1 MKEKVM
7 LLAQGKFAYEQPE
20 IILSTEKLEFEVPEG
35 GEAQAVFHVKN
46 ELNKKMK
53 GFCAVDEF
61 DIEFLPVFDGK
72 DNEITVKAHAGT
84 RRHGDVM
91 SGDIYILTDCG
102 EKVLPYCITVTGR
115 YLEAPSGTISSYEE
129 FVRLAEDDFGDAV
142 QFFYKDKFKK
152 MYLHEL
158 SEKRL
163 YQYLTQKNSKKQA
176 LEEFLIAHGDKK
188 SLQFA
193 VNKKQIILEIEE
205 DDITD
210 EVIVVKDCW
219 GLVGIHIS
227 SDCSFLSV
235 DKEVL
240 DVNDFTN
247 NQAVVPFHI
256 SASDVTPG
264 RHHCHLIFESV
275 YQTVDVSVRIHCMKG
290 AEERRVMQARKKLA
304 AGLVRCHIQHMMN
317 SSLRESWYKMLEE
330 NRQGLFSLCYKYE
343 PQMTGY
349 MSYLAGDAAGMNFFR
364 SATEDMEEPKPRDET
379 DKVYRYLLSVFL
391 RAKMS
396 GSEQEKE
403 AAERQIRQFY
413 TNGYRHWKLLV
424 LLERLGVYA
433 DNQESFLEELDL
445 LWEDGCR
452 SPYMHMYRML
462 LILQDVDLLS
472 KLDSRTIGALR
483 FGVRHGLMT
492 EDIVMAL
499 SFLASR
505 ERRCT
510 PVLLNLLEKCY
521 DMFALQDT
529 LNSICTLLIRSEK
542 QESRYFKW
550 FQLGVENS
558 LRITDLFEYYM
569 YSMDK
574 SRFDEALS
582 TVISYFK
589 YENHLRDS
597 VKASFYASIV
607 RNRNEH
613 PEYFQVYQDVIWK
626 FVEGQLSNH
635 RINSELTVLYEAF
648 LTQENVKG
656 QIAKDLPYVLFTH
669 HITCKNKNM
678 ERVVVVHDE
687 GGGEMKYNLVGGE
700 ADINIGTPHYM
711 LYFED
716 KNGYYH
722 AKTVKYKLDKMLN
735 LDLLAARCYEN
746 GSEHPVLLLNLFF
759 QALEKEEISAPDAI
773 ILHMLIRSG
782 LSGVEYRSK
791 ALIAL
796 YEYYRSIGEDSLL
809 EEILKE
815 IDFQYLDEEKRAG
828 VLQTMIQHRMNDE
841 ALERLRKYR
850 IMNASPK
857 LILLLVTWKLEENEG
872 RFDPYHMRLCDY
884 LYRNGASNAATL
896 SYLTNYYMGA
906 TGHLR
911 DIYRDAKK
919 SAADIGDGGTERLL
933 GQALFISADPEQY
946 ADIFLDYYD
955 YGANRTLA
963 KAFLSYTAY
972 EYIVGKCGLAEGIVS
987 KVRKEGLSEEHQT
1000 MILAMLKYYSG
1011 KEEYT
1016 DSEREYIVYHLSRYV
1031 SMGKIM
1037 DFMKAFE
1044 GKVEMPFELEN
1055 SGIVQFYCSNK
1066 KDVYIEVSDENGEK
1080 VTQPMKRVFTDVYV
1094 YETILFQGE
1103 RLNYRIFAGNMDEPV
1118 KEGILEVEKTDEV
1131 QEMAFYQIVNEMI
1144 NAQERGDKTEFD
1156 ALADKYKCRHKIADE
1171 LFTPL

>member
-35 GEAQAVFHVKN
+35 GEAQAVFYVKN
-46 ELNKKMK
+46 EFNKKIK

-91 SGDIYILTDCG
+91 SGDIYVLTDCG
-102 EKVLPYCITVTGR
+102 ERVLPYCITVTGR
-115 YLEAPSGTISSYEE
+115 YLEAPSGVITSYEE
-129 FVRLAEDDFGDAV
+129 FVRLAEDDFEDAV
-142 QFFYKDKFKK
+142 QFFYKDRFKK
-152 MYLHEL
+152 MYLNKL

-163 YQYLTQKNSKKQA
+163 YQYLTQKNPKKQA
-176 LEEFLIAHGDKK
+176 LEEFLTAHGDKK
-188 SLQFA
+188 PLQFT
-193 VNKKQIILEIEE
+193 VNKKQIILEIEA

-227 SDCSFLSV
+227 SDSSFLSV
-235 DKEVL
+235 DREVL
-240 DVNDFTN
+240 DANDFTA
-247 NQAVVPFHI
+247 NQAVVSFHV

-275 YQTVDVSVRIHCMKG
+275 YQTVEVSVRIHCMKG
-290 AEERRVMQARKKLA
+290 AEERREMRARKKLT
-304 AGLVRCHIQHMMN
+304 AGLVRCHIQYMMN

-330 NRQGLFSLCYKYE
+330 NRRALFSLCHKYE
-343 PQMTGY
+343 LQMTGY

-364 SATEDMEEPKPRDET
+364 SATEDMAEPKPGDGT
-379 DKVYRYLLSVFL
+379 DKVYRYLLSVCL
-391 RAKMS
+391 RAEMS
-396 GSEQEKE
+396 GSEQEKK
-403 AAERQIRQFY
+403 AAAGQVRHFY

-424 LLERLGVYA
+424 LLERLGTYA
-433 DNQESFLEELDL
+433 DNPESFLEELDL
-445 LWEDGCR
+445 LWEEGCR

-483 FGVRHGLMT
+483 FGLRHGLMT
-492 EDIVMAL
+492 EDIVIAL

-510 PVLLNLLEKCY
+510 PVLLSLLEKCY
-521 DMFALQDT
+521 GIFGLRDT

-542 QESRYFKW
+542 QKSRYFKW
-550 FQLGVENS
+550 FKLGVENS

-569 YSMDK
+569 YTMDK
-574 SRFDEALS
+574 GQFDEALS

-597 VKASFYASIV
+597 VKVSFYASIV

-613 PEYFQVYQDVIWK
+613 PEYFQVYRDVIWK

-635 RINSELTVLYEAF
+635 RINSELAVLYEAF
-648 LTQENVKG
+648 LTHGNVKG
-656 QIAKDLPYVLFTH
+656 QIAKDLPYVLFTC

-735 LDLLAARCYEN
+735 LDLLALGCYEN

-759 QALEKEEISAPDAI
+759 RALEKDEISAPDAI

-791 ALIAL
+791 ALTAL

-809 EEILKE
+809 EEILRE

-828 VLQTMIQHRMNDE
+828 VLQTMIQHRMHDE
-841 ALERLRKYR
+841 ALEHLRKYR
-850 IMNASPK
+850 IMNCSPK

-896 SYLTNYYMGA
+896 SYLVNYYMGA
-906 TGHLR
+906 TAHLH

-933 GQALFISADPEQY
+933 GQALFVSADPEQY

-955 YGANRTLA
+955 YGANRMLA

-972 EYIVGKCGLAEGIVS
+972 EYIVGKCGLADGIVS
-987 KVRKEGLSEEHQT
+987 KIRKEGLSEEHQT

-1016 DSEREYIVYHLSRYV
+1016 DTEREYIVYHLSRYV

-1037 DFMKAFE
+1037 DFMKAFV
-1044 GKVEMPFELEN
+1044 GRVETPFELEN
-1055 SGIVQFYCSNK
+1055 AGIVQFYCSNK
-1066 KDVYIEVSDENGEK
+1066 KDVYIEVSDENGKK

-1118 KEGILEVEKTDEV
+1118 KQGILEIEKTDEV

-1144 NAQERGDKTEFD
+1144 NAQERGDKAGFD

>member
-61 DIEFLPVFDGK
+61 DIEFLPVFEGK

-91 SGDIYILTDCG
+91 SGDIYVLTDCG
-102 EKVLPYCITVTGR
+102 ERVLPYCITVTGR
-115 YLEAPSGTISSYEE
+115 CLEAPSGAITSYEE
-129 FVRLAEDDFGDAV
+129 FVQFAQEDFENAV
-142 QFFYKDKFKK
+142 QLFYKEIFKK
-152 MYLHEL
+152 TYLNQL

-176 LEEFLIAHGDKK
+176 LEEFLTAHGDKK
-188 SLQFA
+188 PLQFA
-193 VNKKQIILEIEE
+193 VNKKQIIFEIED

-210 EVIVVKDCW
+210 EVVVVKDCW
-219 GLVGIHIS
+219 GLVGIRIS
-227 SDCSFLSV
+227 SDSPFLRV
-235 DKEVL
+235 DQEVL
-240 DVNDFTN
+240 DKEDFKGG
-247 NQAVVPFHI
+247 QAVVPFRI
-256 SASDVTPG
+256 LASDVMPG
-264 RHHCHLIFESV
+264 RHHCHLTFESV
-275 YQTVDVSVRIHCMKG
+275 YQTVDVSVRVHCVKG
-290 AEERRVMQARKKLA
+290 AEERREARARKRLT

-330 NRQGLFSLCYKYE
+330 NRGALFSLCREYE
-343 PQMTGY
+343 LQMTGY
-349 MSYLAGDAAGMNFFR
+349 MSYLAGDAAGINFFC
-364 SATEDMEEPKPRDET
+364 SAAEDMEEPKPGDGT
-379 DKVYRYLLSVFL
+379 DKVYRYLSSVFL
-391 RAKMS
+391 RAVM
-396 GSEQEKE
+396 GGTEEEKE
-403 AAERQIRQFY
+403 AAAEKIRHFY

-424 LLERLGVYA
+424 LLERLGAYT
-433 DNQESFLEELDL
+433 DNPESFLEELDL
-445 LWEDGCR
+445 LWEEGCR
-452 SPYMHMYRML
+452 SPYIHMYRML

-472 KLDSRTIGALR
+472 KLDSRTVGALR
-483 FGVRHGLMT
+483 FGVSHGLMT

-521 DMFALQDT
+521 DMFALRDT

-550 FQLGVENS
+550 FRLGVENS

-569 YSMDK
+569 YTMDK
-574 SRFDEALS
+574 ERFDEALS

-607 RNRNEH
+607 RNRDEH
-613 PEYFQVYQDVIWK
+613 PEYFQVYRDVIWK
-626 FVEGQLSNH
+626 FVETQLANH
-635 RINSELTVLYEAF
+635 RINRELAVLYEAF
-648 LTQENVKG
+648 LTQDNVKG
-656 QIAKDLPYVLFTH
+656 QIAKDLPYVLFTC

-687 GGGEMKYNLVGGE
+687 GGGEMKYNLVAGE
-700 ADINIGTPHYM
+700 TDINIGTPHYT

-722 AKTVKYKLDKMLN
+722 AKTVKNKLDKMLN
-735 LDLLAARCYEN
+735 LDFLAARCYEN

-759 QALEKEEISAPDAI
+759 QALEKDEISAPEAI

-791 ALIAL
+791 ALTAL

-809 EEILKE
+809 EEILRE
-815 IDFQYLDEEKRAG
+815 IDFQYLDAEKRAG

-850 IMNASPK
+850 VMNGSPK
-857 LILLLVTWKLEENEG
+857 LILLLVTWKLEETEG
-872 RFDPYHMRLCDY
+872 RFDPCHMRLCDY

-896 SYLTNYYMGA
+896 SYLANYYMGA
-906 TGHLR
+906 TEHLC

-933 GQALFISADPEQY
+933 GQALFVSADPEQY
-946 ADIFLDYYD
+946 ADVFLDYYD
-955 YGANRTLA
+955 YGANRMLA

-972 EYIVGKCGLAEGIVS
+972 EYIVGKCGLADGIVD
-987 KVRKEGLSEEHQT
+987 KIRKESLSEEHQT

-1016 DSEREYIVYHLSRYV
+1016 DTEREYIVYHLSRYV
-1031 SMGKIM
+1031 SMGKVM

-1044 GKVEMPFELEN
+1044 GRVETPFELQN
-1055 SGIVQFYCSNK
+1055 SGIVQFYCSDK
-1066 KDVYIEVSDENGEK
+1066 KDVYIEVSDGDGK
-1080 VTQPMKRVFTDVYV
+1080 KMTRPMKRVFTDVYV

-1118 KEGILEVEKTDEV
+1118 REGILEIQKTDEAE
-1131 QEMAFYQIVNEMI
+1131 EMAFYQIVNEMI
-1144 NAQERGDKTEFD
+1144 HAQERGDKTGFD

-1171 LFTPL
+1171 LFAPL